1 MKKLKLNI
9 MFFILIILVIII
21 ILGIL
26 IYLNKRTYYN
36 DSELNKQE
44 NVYIETKNN
53 PASIINGKK
62 PQLVQYRNI
71 YFTISTLVEKY
82 IECVSNND
90 KEEIYNILDKDYI
103 KENNITEENI
113 LEKIEKYSKIEKS
126 KIIDIYELSGSR
138 YTTYYIQYN
147 INDNNF
153 YYVINT
159 DFTNKTFSII
169 PIKGQE
175 YNKYLNTVIENKY
188 GEEKQIDIN
197 NYNKIIYENI
207 SEEQMA
213 ENLIQN
219 YVTNALYYVE
229 DAYNSLDKEYRE
241 KRFESLEKFKEYIEE
256 NNEILKKID
265 KSDIKTYSDFDNEKD
280 YEKYVNELNK
290 IHLSQYA
297 VQEILDGMEYICV
310 DELGNYYIFD
320 TTSVMKY
327 TLKLDTYTIESNKFR
342 TEYNN
347 GSIQRKVQLNIDKF
361 IKMLN
366 NKDYKNAYKILDDEF
381 KNNYFKTEEDFKN
394 YMKNNLFEFNNVSYE
409 EFSQEDEINIYKII
423 VSDKTLKN
431 DKKIKMNI
439 IMQLKDGTDFV
450 MSFGGA
456 N

>member
-1 MKKLKLNI
+1 MKKAKINI
-9 MFFILIILVIII
+9 MILILIILVIIVV
-21 ILGIL
+21 LGIL
-26 IYLNKRTYYN
+26 IYLNKNSSNN
-36 DSELNKQE
+36 DPELRKQE
-44 NVYIETKNN
+44 NEYIEVKNN

-71 YFTISTLVEKY
+71 YFTISTLVENY
-82 IECVSNND
+82 IKCVSNND

-103 KENNITEENI
+103 KENKITEENV

-126 KIIDIYELSGSR
+126 KIKDIYELSGSR
-138 YTTYYIQYN
+138 YTTYYIEYN
-147 INDNNF
+147 INDKDIYF
-153 YYVINT
+153 AMNT
-159 DFTNKTFSII
+159 DFTNKTFSIM
-169 PIKGQE
+169 PIKEQE
-175 YNKYLNTVIENKY
+175 YNKLLNTIIEDKY

-197 NYNKIIYENI
+197 NFNKIIYENI

-213 ENLIQN
+213 ENLIQD
-219 YVTNALYYVE
+219 YVTNALYYLE
-229 DAYNSLDKEYRE
+229 DSYNSLDEEYRK
-241 KRFESLEKFKEYIEE
+241 KRFANIENFREYIED
-256 NNEILKKID
+256 NKEILKKLD
-265 KSDIKTYSDFDNEKD
+265 KSDIKIYSDFDNEKD
-280 YEKYVNELNK
+280 YEKYVNELDK
-290 IHLSQYA
+290 IHLSKYA
-297 VQEILDGMEYICV
+297 TQETLDGVEYMCI

-320 TTSVMKY
+320 TTAVMKY
-327 TLKLDTYTIESNKFR
+327 TLKLDTYTIESEKFK

-347 GSIQRKVQLNIDKF
+347 GSIQRKAQLNIDKF

-366 NKDYKNAYKILDDEF
+366 NKDYKNAYKILDDGF

-394 YMKNNLFEFNNVSYE
+394 YMKNNLFEYNNVSYE

>member
-1 MKKLKLNI
+1 MKKAKINI
-9 MFFILIILVIII
+9 MILILIILVIIVV
-21 ILGIL
+21 LGIL
-26 IYLNKRTYYN
+26 IYLNKNSSNN
-36 DSELNKQE
+36 DPELRKQE
-44 NVYIETKNN
+44 NEYIEVKNN

-71 YFTISTLVEKY
+71 YFTISTLVENY
-82 IECVSNND
+82 IKCVSNND

-103 KENNITEENI
+103 KENKITEENV

-126 KIIDIYELSGSR
+126 KIKDIYELSGSR
-138 YTTYYIQYN
+138 YTTYYIEYN
-147 INDNNF
+147 INDKDIYF
-153 YYVINT
+153 AMNT
-159 DFTNKTFSII
+159 DFTNKTFSIM
-169 PIKGQE
+169 PIKEQE
-175 YNKYLNTVIENKY
+175 YNKLLNTIIEDKY

-197 NYNKIIYENI
+197 NFNKIIYENI

-213 ENLIQN
+213 ENLIQD
-219 YVTNALYYVE
+219 YVTNALYYLE
-229 DAYNSLDKEYRE
+229 DSYNSLDEEYRK
-241 KRFESLEKFKEYIEE
+241 KRFANIENFREYIED
-256 NNEILKKID
+256 NKEILKKLD
-265 KSDIKTYSDFDNEKD
+265 KSDIKIYSDFDNEKD
-280 YEKYVNELNK
+280 YEKYVNELDK
-290 IHLSQYA
+290 IHLSKYA
-297 VQEILDGMEYICV
+297 TQETLDGVEYMCI

-327 TLKLDTYTIESNKFR
+327 TLKLDTYTIESEKFK

-347 GSIQRKVQLNIDKF
+347 GSIQRKAQLNIDKF

-366 NKDYKNAYKILDDEF
+366 NKDYKNAYKILDYGF

-394 YMKNNLFEFNNVSYE
+394 YMKNNLFEYNNVSYE